1 MTETRIKEIKDF
13 FKVIYFNL
21 EFLKDKNDWEYDFVF
36 HAAST
41 YGFSKEEMEEFIKLY
56 LAGKLDKPIK
66 SKYKVTDLATGIIY
80 PSIQA
85 LNRALNLKRNN
96 VYTLLKN
103 NKERFMVEMINNE
116 I

>member
-41 YGFSKEEMEEFIKLY
+41 YGFSKEEMSEFIKLY
-56 LAGKLDKPIK
+56 LAGKLQKIK
-66 SKYKVTDLATGIIY
+66 RKKYKVTDLKTGTIY
-80 PSIQA
+80 NSIQA
-85 LNRALNLKRNN
+85 LGDALELKRNHI
-96 VYTLLKN
+96 YCLIKKDTD
-103 NKERFMVEMINNE
+103 RFKVEVINA